1 MRGEREQTYILGK
14 KLLKIGTVLGIL
26 VGLLLVLAAKPL
38 VGFFSLTAL
47 GKTYAFRILVI
58 YGLCM
63 GLNLYNGINITGT
76 LRGGGDT
83 RFAMMAEC
91 SCVWL
96 VAVPLAFL
104 ASQVLH
110 VPIFIAVLMI
120 KSEEVV
126 KCIILTKRF
135 ISKKW
140 VNNVITGL

>member
-1 MRGEREQTYILGK
+1 
-14 KLLKIGTVLGIL
+14 
-26 VGLLLVLAAKPL
+26 
-38 VGFFSLTAL
+38 
-47 GKTYAFRILVI
+47 
-58 YGLCM
+58 M

-91 SCVWL
+91 ELRMAGSRTAGV
-96 VAVPLAFL
+96 L

-135 ISKKW
+135 ISKS
-140 VNNVITGL
+140 G